1 MNSIPTSS
9 CDINLCF
16 LNTHSNSYLATRGV
30 KHINGLLLN
39 FLQDRYGLYIIP
51 LTQICILVYS
61 VYAFWFVLW
70 TFKIFSTL
78 FKNLNSGERDGR
90 VGGGVLSAIKF
101 FNQMFGRHHKF
112 SSQIYRHTYTNF
124 EFPHC
129 WFNINYYIKTC
140 MYNISMERQDVS
152 NDKTSKYNQFNLSTQ
167 FINTAFYI
175 SKLRFSPHF
184 ADTPAVPNRK

>member
-90 VGGGVLSAIKF
+90 VGGGGGVVGYENSLTRCLDVIINF
-101 FNQMFGRHHKF
+101 RHRF
-112 SSQIYRHTYTNF
+112 IDTLIRILNF
-124 EFPHC
+124 P
-129 WFNINYYIKTC
+129 IVGLIL
-140 MYNISMERQDVS
+140 I
-152 NDKTSKYNQFNLSTQ
+152 
-167 FINTAFYI
+167 II
-175 SKLRFSPHF
+175 
-184 ADTPAVPNRK
+184 